1 MGGHQ
6 VTHEF
11 LYIPECLVALLG
23 RDLLSKLGAQAAF
36 PPTKDPTVRV
46 GSTTSLLFLSITPQD
61 EWRLPDLREG
71 KPDGLN
77 SQERELTTIPR
88 GLGARQSATPPLPK
102 LAKQVLLVIE
112 LKPGTMTSAPAMG
125 LPDLAKPFTL
135 HVTEKD
141 KVAMGVLSQAMGTWD
156 RPVTYL

>member
-1 MGGHQ
+1 M
-6 VTHEF
+6 THEF

-23 RDLLSKLGAQAAF
+23 RDLLSKLGAQVAF

-61 EWRLPDLREG
+61 EWRLPDLQEG

-77 SQERELTTIPR
+77 SQERELTQQFPEVRAEDKPTPHSLPIP
-88 GLGARQSATPPLPK
+88 AR
-102 LAKQVLLVIE
+102 LAKQVSLVIE
-112 LKPGTMTSAPAMG
+112 LKLSTITSAPALG

-135 HVTEKD
+135 SVQFRSVQSLSPVRLFVT
-141 KVAMGVLSQAMGTWD
+141 
-156 RPVTYL
+156 P